1 MSDKLITLANLEA
14 FKTKADA
21 LYAKSSDIP
30 TKTSQLTN
38 DSGFLTSSSTVTTNT
53 AQTISGAKTFSS
65 VIQSN
70 AGMTVAIG
78 KDIKFSCNNYPY
90 TQLKAT
96 DTTPSSSSPVVIN
109 LPRTSG
115 TLALTSD
122 IPSSSGSSQLYC
134 HYIRLYGE
142 DAGGWEAEIYITA
155 YNTIDRAMTEAEVRD
170 YLNNCNSNIFN
181 ATGYAY
187 NVNDRIYV
195 SVYRV
200 AYWNDG
206 QDNISFCGA
215 GGEWHLDFMDL
226 CGYVE
231 IGDTFDYEY

>member
-1 MSDKLITLANLEA
+1 
-14 FKTKADA
+14 
-21 LYAKSSDIP
+21 
-30 TKTSQLTN
+30 
-38 DSGFLTSSSTVTTNT
+38 
-53 AQTISGAKTFSS
+53 
-65 VIQSN
+65 
-70 AGMTVAIG
+70 
-78 KDIKFSCNNYPY
+78 
-90 TQLKAT
+90 
-96 DTTPSSSSPVVIN
+96 
-109 LPRTSG
+109 
-115 TLALTSD
+115 
-122 IPSSSGSSQLYC
+122 
-134 HYIRLYGE
+134 
-142 DAGGWEAEIYITA
+142 
-155 YNTIDRAMTEAEVRD
+155 MTEAEVRD

-206 QDNISFCGA
+206 RDNISFCGA